1 MKKPPQKRSPH
12 SPRSAQDDQP
22 PIIQLTGRVKA
33 LASEVRALTGQ
44 HARWVEGVG
53 RMMGQMDATATKLAN
68 MADELGHLDP
78 GVYLGFE
85 EFDF

>member
-1 MKKPPQKRSPH
+1 MKKPSPIRSPH
-12 SPRSAQDDQP
+12 SPRSAYDDLP
-22 PIIQLTGRVKA
+22 PITRLTKRVKA
-33 LASEVRALTGQ
+33 LEFEVRALTGQ

-53 RMMGQMDATATKLAN
+53 RMMGQMDATATKLAD
-68 MADELGHLDP
+68 MADELSHLDP